1 MTNLH
6 SSDDHRAS
14 SIAKVPWWHFHRR
27 LYDWVIHWAHT
38 THAQAALFLLAFAE
52 SSFFPVPPDVLL
64 AAMSLGN
71 PRKWFRFAL
80 LCSIASVIG
89 GCFGY
94 IIGTFLWAGLGNL
107 FHDNVPG
114 FSRDI
119 VVLTSGQEVHGLVDR
134 KCIDAQMLFDPAPKF
149 QKTLTYPIV
158 LSMRDGDTQSIDQQ
172 AIKEVSIKP
181 FTTVGALYEKYDWE
195 IVAIAGFT
203 PIPYKVITVT
213 AGVFKINF
221 IVFCIAS
228 VLSRSA
234 RFFMVAGLLGWKGE
248 KIKPVLEKYFN
259 WFSFAFV
266 VLLIAGFFVIKW
278 VK

>member
-1 MTNLH
+1 MN
-6 SSDDHRAS
+6 D
-14 SIAKVPWWHFHRR
+14 IAKQPQQSKPVVWWHWHRR
-27 LYDWVIHWAHT
+27 LYDWVIHWADT

-64 AAMSLGN
+64 AAMSLGT
-71 PRKWFRFAL
+71 PRKWLRFAL
-80 LCSIASVIG
+80 LCSIASVVG

-94 IIGTFLWAGLGNL
+94 IIGMFLWAGIGNV
-107 FHDNVPG
+107 FHDYVPG

-119 VVLTSGQEVHGLVDR
+119 VVLKSGQEVQGLIDR
-134 KCIDAQMLFDPAPKF
+134 KCVDARLLTEPAPKF
-149 QKTLTYPIV
+149 QVTPVYPIV
-158 LSMRDGDTQSIDQQ
+158 LTSRDGKTESIDEQ
-172 AIKEVSIKP
+172 AIKEVKVKP
-181 FTTVGALYEKYDWE
+181 FTTVGALYVKYDWE

-213 AGVFKINF
+213 AGVFKIDF
-221 IVFCIAS
+221 IIFSIAS

-259 WFSFAFV
+259 WFSLAFV
-266 VLLIAGFFVIKW
+266 LLLIGGFLVIKW
-278 VK
+278 VH